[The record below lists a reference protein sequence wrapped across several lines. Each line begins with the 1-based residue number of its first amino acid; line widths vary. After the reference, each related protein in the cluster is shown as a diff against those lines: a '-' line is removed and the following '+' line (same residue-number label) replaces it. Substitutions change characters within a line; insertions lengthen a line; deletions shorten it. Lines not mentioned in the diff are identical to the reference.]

1 MEENTATV
9 NVSFTVKLTSEGSD
23 ADGNYISA
31 EDKAT
36 ATAQIVRDQI
46 AAIKRTYDTGV
57 EIVNGKLTYTG
68 VSNEAL
74 K

>member
-1 MEENTATV
+1 MDENTATV
-9 NVSFTVKLTSEGSD
+9 TVSYQVKLTAEGSE
-23 ADGNYISA
+23 ADGNFISA
-31 EDKAT
+31 EDKAI

-57 EIVNGKLTYTG
+57 EVVNGKLSYTG
-68 VSNEAL
+68 VANETL